1 MNASEAWVKD
11 ARPLGQRGGWGEGGG
26 GGGGGRLL
34 WANGPAIFPSRLSAF
49 KNVLRTNFNYSL
61 SGSVCVLAS

>member
-1 MNASEAWVKD
+1 MLDPSGNEGD
-11 ARPLGQRGGWGEGGG
+11 GGRGGGGGG

-61 SGSVCVLAS
+61 SGSVYVLAS